1 MPGFD
6 GTGPRG
12 MGPMTGGGRGFC
24 SPWGMGRGYGFGWRM
39 PYPMAGQWSGPQGP
53 YSYPYS
59 GAAYPGAM
67 PYGYAGMP
75 AGIPGAEPYAP
86 QMTREQELDFL
97 RSQAESIKGQLEQ
110 IGARIKELEVE

>member
-24 SPWGMGRGYGFGWRM
+24 SVPGYGMPQYGVPWGMPYYGGRPPTPGGM
-39 PYPMAGQWSGPQGP
+39 T
-53 YSYPYS
+53 
-59 GAAYPGAM
+59 GAM
-67 PYGYAGMP
+67 PL
-75 AGIPGAEPYAP
+75 AP

-97 RSQAESIKGQLEQ
+97 KAQAQAMRQQLEQ
-110 IGARIKELEVE
+110 IEARVQQLGSEP